1 MDAPRKNL
9 HPLLMAAAI
18 SVTIFSAVGVAAITG
33 LIPTSKGSVKEAAPA
48 AAVAAP
54 AAAPEISRSAEAAPV
69 HKPVEKHVAKV
80 HKPVKHQVAYAPTPA
95 LTPPPAPLVAQA
107 PQVEVQ
113 KPVVKPG
120 LLGTVESVREVEDP
134 GQAQGI
140 GAVGGGIAGAV
151 IGHNIGDHNK
161 LVTLLG
167 AAGGALLGNHIEKQA
182 RATKHWELNVRLDN
196 GTTQTIRSDTQP
208 FWHQGDRVR
217 LLHGELRPV

>member
-1 MDAPRKNL
+1 MEAPRKNL

-18 SVTIFSAVGVAAITG
+18 SVTVFSAVGVAAITG
-33 LIPTSKGSVKEAAPA
+33 LIPTSKGSVKEDAPA

-54 AAAPEISRSAEAAPV
+54 APAQPEISPKAEAAPARE
-69 HKPVEKHVAKV
+69 PVKKHVAKV
-80 HKPVKHQVAYAPTPA
+80 HKPVKHHVAYAETPA
-95 LTPPPAPLVAQA
+95 LAPLAQK
-107 PQVEVQ
+107 PVVETE

-182 RATKHWELNVRLDN
+182 RATKHWELDVRLDN

-217 LLHGELRPV
+217 LLHGELQPV